1 MLQKPSHSGSELKAR
16 GSILNTPGVPH
27 APDASSPVIQKRHQM
42 TAPKPQTPAASPRS
56 GLAREMG
63 LLGLVATGVC
73 SMIGAGINVIPF
85 MIQRHVPGIGPHVL
99 AGFLFAAVPAVLAGL
114 AYAVLASAMPRAG
127 GSYVYASRALD
138 PYLGFVASFSQWF
151 SLCVA
156 IGVVSYL
163 IAPFLRDIAL
173 AAGSAGTAVALD
185 SGPIRLA
192 ISLGFF
198 WVAALVNL
206 RGVKAY
212 ERLIVPLMFLT
223 FVLGGV
229 VIVAGFSLGHEAFA
243 AALQAREGR
252 AVPATPSP
260 PLPLSVLLPAS
271 ALLFASFIG
280 FDSIAQAGG
289 EAKNPG
295 RNLPLAIGI
304 AVVSVGVFYMLF
316 TAAVY
321 HAVPWQFIAEEAR
334 HRDLTAPG
342 LLRYLLPPAWTVVI
356 VAGAA
361 VALIKDLPA
370 MLLAVSRLMFAWA
383 EDGIFPARIAAVHP
397 RFRTPHVAILA
408 TAAMATI
415 GILGCHLAGDF
426 FLGIDILVTSM
437 LVNFLL
443 MALSVLALPR
453 RNAALAREV
462 TVLPSRTAQV
472 PLAIL
477 AVVVLAAFLGVHT
490 WRDLTATS
498 SPWYFRSTPL
508 WLLVMAAGSV
518 IYLRETRKLRRKG
531 VDLDARFA
539 ALPPG

>member
-1 MLQKPSHSGSELKAR
+1 M
-16 GSILNTPGVPH
+16 
-27 APDASSPVIQKRHQM
+27 ASPR
-42 TAPKPQTPAASPRS
+42 AEAPAAPPRS

-85 MIQRHVPGIGPHVL
+85 MIQRHAPGIGPHVL
-99 AGFLFAAVPAVLAGL
+99 PAFAFAALPAVLAGL
-114 AYAVLASAMPRAG
+114 SYAVLASAMPRAG

-163 IAPFLRDIAL
+163 IVPFLRDVAV
-173 AAGSAGTAVALD
+173 AAGSAGLAATLET
-185 SGPIRLA
+185 GPIRLA
-192 ISLGFF
+192 ISLAFL
-198 WVAALVNL
+198 WAAALVNL

-223 FVLGGV
+223 FLLGGV
-229 VIVAGFSLGHEAFA
+229 VIVAGFSFGHDAFA
-243 AALQAREGR
+243 AALRARGHG
-252 AVPATPSP
+252 VPPAETP
-260 PLPLSVLLPAS
+260 PLTLSIFLPAS

-289 EAKNPG
+289 ESKNPG

-304 AVVSVGVFYMLF
+304 AVVSVGIFYMLF

-321 HAVPWQFIAEEAR
+321 HAVPWQFIAAEAG

-342 LLRYLLPPAWTVVI
+342 LLGYLLPPAWTVVI
-356 VAGAA
+356 VSGAA

-383 EDGIFPARIAAVHP
+383 EDGIFPSAIAAVHP
-397 RFRTPHVAILA
+397 RFRTPHAAILA
-408 TAAMATI
+408 SAVMATL
-415 GILGCHLAGDF
+415 GVVGCHVAGDF

-443 MALSVLALPR
+443 MAVSVLSLPG
-453 RNAALAREV
+453 RNAALARQV
-462 TVLPSRTAQV
+462 TVLPSRAAQV
-472 PLAIL
+472 PLAAA
-477 AVVVLAAFLGVHT
+477 AVVVLAAFLAVHT
-490 WRDLTATS
+490 WRDVTRPVAA
-498 SPWYFRSTPL
+498 WYVRSTPV
-508 WLLVMAAGSV
+508 WLLVLAAGSV
-518 IYLRETRKLRRKG
+518 VYLRETRKLRRQG
-531 VDLDARFA
+531 VDLAARFA

>member
-1 MLQKPSHSGSELKAR
+1 
-16 GSILNTPGVPH
+16 
-27 APDASSPVIQKRHQM
+27 
-42 TAPKPQTPAASPRS
+42 
-56 GLAREMG
+56 MG

-85 MIQRHVPGIGPHVL
+85 MIQRHVPGIGPNVL
-99 AGFLFAAVPAVLAGL
+99 PAFLFAAIPAVLAGL

-163 IAPFLRDIAL
+163 IVPFLRDIAV
-173 AAGSAGTAVALD
+173 AAGSTAMAATLE

-192 ISLGFF
+192 ISLAFLWF
-198 WVAALVNL
+198 AVFVNL

-229 VIVAGFSLGHEAFA
+229 VIVAGFSFGHEAFA

-252 AVPATPSP
+252 AVAASPPP

-289 EAKNPG
+289 EARNPG
-295 RNLPLAIGI
+295 RTLPLAIGI
-304 AVVSVGVFYMLF
+304 AVVSVGLFYMLF

-321 HAVPWQFIAEEAR
+321 HAVPWQFIAAEAP

-342 LLRYLLPPAWTVVI
+342 LLGYLLPPAWTVVI
-356 VAGAA
+356 VSAA
-361 VALIKDLPA
+361 AIALIKDLPA

-383 EDGIFPARIAAVHP
+383 EDGIFPPAIAAVHP

-408 TAAMATI
+408 SAGMATL
-415 GILGCHLAGDF
+415 GIIGCHVAGDF
-426 FLGIDILVTSM
+426 FLGVDILVTSM

-443 MALSVLALPR
+443 MAVSVVSLPK

-462 TVLPSRTAQV
+462 TVLPSRAAQLPIAV
-472 PLAIL
+472 LAI
-477 AVVVLAAFLGVHT
+477 VVLAAFLAVHT
-490 WRDLTATS
+490 WRDMSRPVAA
-498 SPWYFRSTPL
+498 WYFRSTPV
-508 WLLVMAAGSV
+508 WLLVMAAGTV
-518 IYLRETRKLRRKG
+518 IYLRETRKLRRQG

-539 ALPPG
+539 TLPPG

>member
-1 MLQKPSHSGSELKAR
+1 MTLPK
-16 GSILNTPGVPH
+16 NGVP
-27 APDASSPVIQKRHQM
+27 SP
-42 TAPKPQTPAASPRS
+42 PPES

-85 MIQRHVPGIGPHVL
+85 MIQRHAPGIGPNVL
-99 AGFLFAAVPAVLAGL
+99 PAFLFAALPAVLAGL

-163 IAPFLRDIAL
+163 IVPFLRDITM
-173 AAGSAGTAVALD
+173 AAGAAGAAAKLEI
-185 SGPIRLA
+185 GPIRLA
-192 ISLGFF
+192 ISLAFL
-198 WVAALVNL
+198 WAAALVNL

-223 FVLGGV
+223 FLLGGV
-229 VIVAGFSLGHEAFA
+229 VIVAGFSFGHEAFA

-252 AVPATPSP
+252 AVAGSAAP
-260 PLPLSVLLPAS
+260 PLTWSMLLPAS

-289 EAKNPG
+289 EARNPG

-304 AVVSVGVFYMLF
+304 AVVSVGIFYMLF
-316 TAAVY
+316 TGAVY
-321 HAVPWQFIAEEAR
+321 HAVPWQFVASEAR
-334 HRDLTAPG
+334 QRDLTAPG
-342 LLRYLLPPAWTVVI
+342 LLGYLLPPAWTVVI
-356 VAGAA
+356 VSGAA

-370 MLLAVSRLMFAWA
+370 MLLGVSRLMFAWA
-383 EDGIFPARIAAVHP
+383 EDGIFPRAVAAVHP

-408 TAAMATI
+408 SAVMATL
-415 GILGCHLAGDF
+415 GVVGCHVAGDF

-437 LVNFLL
+437 LVTFLL
-443 MALSVLALPR
+443 MAMSVVTLPG

-462 TVLPSRTAQV
+462 TVLPSRVAQAPIAV
-472 PLAIL
+472 L
-477 AVVVLAAFLGVHT
+477 AVVVLAVFLAVHT
-490 WRDLTATS
+490 WRDVTA
-498 SPWYFRSTPL
+498 PVAAWYFRSTPL
-508 WLLVMAAGSV
+508 WLLVMAAGSLL
-518 IYLRETRKLRRKG
+518 YLRETRKLRREG
-531 VDLDARFA
+531 VDLAARFA
-539 ALPPG
+539 TLPPG

>member
-1 MLQKPSHSGSELKAR
+1 
-16 GSILNTPGVPH
+16 
-27 APDASSPVIQKRHQM
+27 M
-42 TAPKPQTPAASPRS
+42 TIPQVQAPAAAPQP

-73 SMIGAGINVIPF
+73 SMIGAGVNVIPF
-85 MIQRHVPGIGPHVL
+85 MIQRHAHGIGPNVL
-99 AGFLFAAVPAVLAGL
+99 PAFAFAALPAALAGL

-163 IAPFLRDIAL
+163 IVPFLRDIAV
-173 AAGSAGTAVALD
+173 AAGSTATAATLE

-192 ISLGFF
+192 ISLAFLWATVF
-198 WVAALVNL
+198 VNV

-223 FVLGGV
+223 FILGGV
-229 VIVAGFSLGHEAFA
+229 VIVAGFSFDHDAFA

-252 AVPATPSP
+252 AVAAAAAP
-260 PLPLSVLLPAS
+260 PLSLSVLLPAS

-289 EAKNPG
+289 ESKRPG

-304 AVVSVGVFYMLF
+304 AVVSVGIFYMLF
-316 TAAVY
+316 TASVY
-321 HAVPWQFIAEEAR
+321 HAVPWQFIAAEAQ

-342 LLRYLLPPAWTVVI
+342 LLGYLLPPAWTVVI

-383 EDGIFPARIAAVHP
+383 EDGIFPRTIAAVHP
-397 RFRTPHVAILA
+397 RFRTPHAAILA
-408 TAAMATI
+408 SAFMATLGVI
-415 GILGCHLAGDF
+415 GCHVAGDF
-426 FLGIDILVTSM
+426 FLGIGILVTSM

-443 MALSVLALPR
+443 MAMSVLTLPR

-462 TVLPSRTAQV
+462 TVLRSRAAQV
-472 PLAIL
+472 PLAVVAI
-477 AVVVLAAFLGVHT
+477 VVLAAFLGVHT
-490 WRDLTATS
+490 WRDLTA
-498 SPWYFRSTPL
+498 PVDAWYFRSTPL
-508 WLLVMAAGSV
+508 WLLVMAAGSI
-518 IYLRETRKLRRKG
+518 IYRRETQKLRRQG
-531 VDLDARFA
+531 VDLVARFA